1 VICRQTER
9 RFEIESWIMSCRVLG
24 RRVEEAILQH
34 LVAEARRRGIAE
46 IVGRYV
52 PTARNALVRD
62 HYEKLGFA
70 LVSADGGETVWRLPV
85 VDHAAKD
92 LPMTI
97 ALRRLEE
104 AV

>member
-1 VICRQTER
+1 MWAA
-9 RFEIESWIMSCRVLG
+9 EIRKSGGRCDPLQYDALRPG
-24 RRVEEAILQH
+24 RRAIAGDSWDRLPLLFRNTQN
-34 LVAEARRRGIAE
+34 LSAQ
-46 IVGRYV
+46 

-85 VDHAAKD
+85 VDHAAQD

-97 ALRRLEE
+97 ALRRIEE